1 MRLSSLMIGR
11 APQSGWERPV
21 SKKYRLLFF
30 GPLCSST
37 AVALS
42 SIELTIVSQQDG
54 SRLPYEL
61 IGLIAQYLQDE
72 IVLEGFHSLLHTL
85 ANLNRVSRAVHE
97 VTLPYLYHRTAY
109 IRNRPFMA
117 SVHAHTIPR
126 GWKYV
131 KYVQS
136 YTFRSP

>member
-1 MRLSSLMIGR
+1 M
-11 APQSGWERPV
+11 ERPD
-21 SKKYRLLFF
+21 SGRYRVLFF
-30 GPLCSST
+30 GPLRSST
-37 AVALS
+37 DFSLCFIV
-42 SIELTIVSQQDG
+42 LTVTSPQYG

-61 IGLIAQYLQDE
+61 IGLIAQYLQDQ
-72 IVLEGFHSLLHTL
+72 IVVEGFRSLLHTL

-117 SVHAHTIPR
+117 SVHAYTIPR
-126 GWKYV
+126 GWKYT

-136 YTFRSP
+136 YTFR